1 MIITRTPYRLSLFGG
16 GADYPA
22 WFESRETKIIS
33 AAMANYSN
41 LYVKSLPPFFDYKI
55 RITYNKIENTN
66 TIDEIEHP
74 SVRACLQYL
83 EINDG
88 ISIGYDGDLPARSG
102 IGSSSSFT
110 VGLLNALYAYKNK
123 KKNSYELAMEAINVE
138 QNVIGET
145 VGVQDQIKAAYGGIK
160 VIELSGANIKV
171 RDLKISDNYIEDLE
185 EHIMLGFSGISRLS
199 EVQAKK
205 QVDSIKEGKSV
216 HTLEAMQKLTN
227 EALRIF
233 EHESSSA
240 IKDIGLLLQEQ
251 WNYKRTLTD
260 SVSSDNINSIYNAA
274 IEAGAY
280 GGKLMGAGGG
290 GFFMLIAPPEAQ
302 QKIKNKLKQI
312 NVWIP
317 FKFDFEGSKII
328 MR

>member
-1 MIITRTPYRLSLFGG
+1 MIISKTPYRLSLFGG
-16 GADYPA
+16 GADYPS
-22 WFESRETKIIS
+22 WFVSNQTKLIS
-33 AAMANYSN
+33 AAMANYCYIS
-41 LYVKSLPPFFDYKI
+41 VKHLPPYFDYANHVI
-55 RITYNKIENTN
+55 YSKIESVHTF
-66 TIDEIEHP
+66 DEIEHP
-74 SVRACLQYL
+74 SVRACLKQL
-83 EINDG
+83 QVPNG
-88 ISIGYDGDLPARSG
+88 ISITHDGDLPARSG

-110 VGLLNALYAYKNK
+110 VGLINALQTYLDK
-123 KKNSYELAMEAINVE
+123 SLTVHELALQALDVE
-138 QNVIGET
+138 QNILGES
-145 VGVQDQIKAAYGGIK
+145 VGVQDQIMAAYGGIK

-171 RDLKISDNYIEDLE
+171 RDLRIPDSYVEDLE

-216 HTLEAMQKLTN
+216 QTLEAMQKLTN

-260 SVSSDNINSIYNAA
+260 SVANSDINSIYDAA
-274 IEAGAY
+274 IQAGAY

-290 GFFMLIAPPEAQ
+290 GFFMFLAPPDAH
-302 QKIKNKLKQI
+302 QKIKDALKQI

-317 FKFDFEGSKII
+317 FNFDYEGSKII

>member
-1 MIITRTPYRLSLFGG
+1 MIISRTPYRLSLFGG
-16 GADYPA
+16 GADYPS
-22 WFESRETKIIS
+22 WFVSHETKLIS
-33 AAMANYSN
+33 AAMANYCYIS
-41 LYVKSLPPFFDYKI
+41 VKGLPPYFDYVNRVI
-55 RITYNKIENTN
+55 YSKIESVPTF
-66 TIDEIEHP
+66 DEIEHP
-74 SVRACLQYL
+74 SVRACLKHLQVP
-83 EINDG
+83 NG
-88 ISIGYDGDLPARSG
+88 ISITHDGDLPARSG

-110 VGLLNALYAYKNK
+110 VGLINALQTYLGKPLTVH
-123 KKNSYELAMEAINVE
+123 ELALQAIDIE
-138 QNVIGET
+138 QNIIGES
-145 VGVQDQIKAAYGGIK
+145 VGVQDQIMAAYGGIK
-160 VIELSGANIKV
+160 VLELSGANTKV
-171 RDLKISDNYIEDLE
+171 RDLRIPDRYVLELE

-216 HTLEAMQKLTN
+216 QTLEAMQKITN
-227 EALRIF
+227 EALRIL

-260 SVSSDNINSIYNAA
+260 SVSNSDINSIYDAA
-274 IEAGAY
+274 IKAGAY

-290 GFFMLIAPPEAQ
+290 GFFMFLAPPEVH
-302 QKIKNKLKQI
+302 QKIKDALKQI

-317 FKFDFEGSKII
+317 FSFDYEGSKII

>member
-1 MIITRTPYRLSLFGG
+1 MIITKTPYRLSLFGG

-22 WFESRETKIIS
+22 WFVSRETKIVS

-41 LYVKSLPPFFDYKI
+41 LYVRTLPPFFEYKI
-55 RITYNKIENTN
+55 RVTYNRIENTN
-66 TIDEIEHP
+66 TIEEIQHP
-74 SVRACLQYL
+74 SVRACLQYVG
-83 EINDG
+83 INNG

-110 VGLLNALYAYKNK
+110 VGLLNALYAYKGIT
-123 KKNSYELAMEAINVE
+123 KNSFELATEAINVE
-138 QNVIGET
+138 QNIIGES
-145 VGVQDQIKAAYGGIK
+145 VGVQDQIMAAYGGIK

-171 RDLKISDNYIEDLE
+171 RNLKIPDSYVDEFE
-185 EHIMLGFSGISRLS
+185 SHIMLGFSGISRLS

-216 HTLEAMQKLTN
+216 QTLEAMQKITY

-260 SVSSDNINSIYNAA
+260 SVSNNDINSIYDAA
-274 IEAGAY
+274 INAGAY

-290 GFFMLIAPPEAQ
+290 GFFMFLAPPEMHQ
-302 QKIKNKLKQI
+302 NIKDKLKQI

-317 FKFDFEGSKII
+317 FKYDFEGSKII

>member
-1 MIITRTPYRLSLFGG
+1 MIITKTPYRLSLFGG

-22 WFESRETKIIS
+22 WFVSRETKIVS

-41 LYVKSLPPFFDYKI
+41 LYVRTLPPFFEYKI
-55 RITYNKIENTN
+55 RVTYNRIENTN
-66 TIDEIEHP
+66 TIEEIQHP
-74 SVRACLQYL
+74 SVRACLQYVG
-83 EINDG
+83 INNG

-110 VGLLNALYAYKNK
+110 VGLLNALYAYNGIK
-123 KKNSYELAMEAINVE
+123 KDAFELANEAINVE
-138 QNVIGET
+138 QNIIGES
-145 VGVQDQIKAAYGGIK
+145 VGVQDQIMAAYGGIK

-171 RDLKISDNYIEDLE
+171 RDLKIPDSYALDLE
-185 EHIMLGFSGISRLS
+185 DHIMLGFSGISRLS

-216 HTLEAMQKLTN
+216 QTLEAMQQLTN
-227 EALRIF
+227 EALRVF
-233 EHESSSA
+233 EHESSSS

-260 SVSSDNINSIYNAA
+260 SVASSDINSIYDAA
-274 IEAGAY
+274 IQAGAY

-290 GFFMLIAPPEAQ
+290 GFFMFLAPPDAH
-302 QKIKNKLKQI
+302 QKIKDALKQI

-317 FKFDFEGSKII
+317 FKFDYEGSKII

>member
-1 MIITRTPYRLSLFGG
+1 MIISRTPYRLSLFGG
-16 GADYPA
+16 GADYPS
-22 WFESRETKIIS
+22 WFVSHETKLIS
-33 AAMANYSN
+33 AAMANYCYIS
-41 LYVKSLPPFFDYKI
+41 VKHLPPYFDYANHVI
-55 RITYNKIENTN
+55 YSKIESVHTF
-66 TIDEIEHP
+66 DEIEHP
-74 SVRACLQYL
+74 SVRACLKQL
-83 EINDG
+83 QVPNG
-88 ISIGYDGDLPARSG
+88 ISITHDGDLPARSG

-110 VGLLNALYAYKNK
+110 VGLINALQTYLGKPLTTH
-123 KKNSYELAMEAINVE
+123 ELALQAIDIE
-138 QNVIGET
+138 QNIIGES
-145 VGVQDQIKAAYGGIK
+145 VGVQDQIMAAYGGIK
-160 VIELSGANIKV
+160 VLELSGANTKV
-171 RDLKISDNYIEDLE
+171 RDLRIHDHYVEDLE
-185 EHIMLGFSGISRLS
+185 QHIMLGFSGISRLS

-216 HTLEAMQKLTN
+216 QTLEAMQKLTY

-260 SVSSDNINSIYNAA
+260 SVSNNDINSIYDAA

-290 GFFMLIAPPEAQ
+290 GFFMFLAPPNAH
-302 QKIKNKLKQI
+302 QKIKDRLKQI

-317 FKFDFEGSKII
+317 FKFDYEGSKII

>member
-1 MIITRTPYRLSLFGG
+1 MIISKTPYRLSLFGG
-16 GADYPA
+16 GADYPS
-22 WFESRETKIIS
+22 WFVSHETKLIS
-33 AAMANYSN
+33 AAMANYCYIS
-41 LYVKSLPPFFDYKI
+41 VKQLPPYFDYMNRVI
-55 RITYNKIENTN
+55 YSKIESVRTF
-66 TIDEIEHP
+66 DEIEHP
-74 SVRACLQYL
+74 SVRACLKYL
-83 EINDG
+83 QVPNG
-88 ISIGYDGDLPARSG
+88 ISITHDGDLPARSG

-110 VGLLNALYAYKNK
+110 VGLINALQTYLDK
-123 KKNSYELAMEAINVE
+123 SLTVHELALQAIDVE
-138 QNVIGET
+138 QNIIGES
-145 VGVQDQIKAAYGGIK
+145 VGVQDQIMAAYGGIK
-160 VIELSGANIKV
+160 VLELSGANIKV
-171 RDLKISDNYIEDLE
+171 RDLRIPDSYVEDLE

-216 HTLEAMQKLTN
+216 QTLEAMQKLTN

-260 SVSSDNINSIYNAA
+260 SVSNNDINSIYDAA
-274 IEAGAY
+274 IQAGAY

-290 GFFMLIAPPEAQ
+290 GFFMFLAPPDAH
-302 QKIKNKLKQI
+302 QKIKDALKQI

-317 FKFDFEGSKII
+317 FSFDYEGSKII

>member
-1 MIITRTPYRLSLFGG
+1 MIISKTPYRLSLFGG
-16 GADYPA
+16 GADYPS
-22 WFESRETKIIS
+22 WFVSNQTKLIS
-33 AAMANYSN
+33 AAMANYCYIS
-41 LYVKSLPPFFDYKI
+41 VKQLPPYFDYMNRVI
-55 RITYNKIENTN
+55 YSKIESVRTF
-66 TIDEIEHP
+66 DEIEHP
-74 SVRACLQYL
+74 SVRACLKYL
-83 EINDG
+83 QVPNG
-88 ISIGYDGDLPARSG
+88 ISITHDGDLPARSG

-110 VGLLNALYAYKNK
+110 VGLINALQTYLDK
-123 KKNSYELAMEAINVE
+123 SLTVHELALQAIDVE
-138 QNVIGET
+138 QNIIGES
-145 VGVQDQIKAAYGGIK
+145 VGVQDQIMAAYGGIK
-160 VIELSGANIKV
+160 VLELSGANIKV
-171 RDLKISDNYIEDLE
+171 RDLRIPDSYVEDLE

-216 HTLEAMQKLTN
+216 QTLEAMQKLTN

-251 WNYKRTLTD
+251 WNYKKTLTD
-260 SVSSDNINSIYNAA
+260 SVANSDINSIYDAA
-274 IEAGAY
+274 IQAGAY

-290 GFFMLIAPPEAQ
+290 GFFMFLAPPDAH
-302 QKIKNKLKQI
+302 QKIKDALKQI

-317 FKFDFEGSKII
+317 FNFDYEGSKII

>member
-1 MIITRTPYRLSLFGG
+1 MIITKTPYRLSLFGG

-22 WFESRETKIIS
+22 WFVSRETKIVS

-41 LYVKSLPPFFDYKI
+41 LYVRTLPPFFEYKI
-55 RITYNKIENTN
+55 RVTYNRIENTN
-66 TIDEIEHP
+66 TIEEIQHP
-74 SVRACLQYL
+74 SVRACLQYVG
-83 EINDG
+83 INNG

-110 VGLLNALYAYKNK
+110 VGLLNALYAYKGIT
-123 KKNSYELAMEAINVE
+123 KNSFELATEAINVE
-138 QNVIGET
+138 QNIIGES
-145 VGVQDQIKAAYGGIK
+145 VGVQDQIMAAYGGIK

-171 RDLKISDNYIEDLE
+171 RNLKIPDSYVDEFE
-185 EHIMLGFSGISRLS
+185 SHIMLGFSGISRLS

-216 HTLEAMQKLTN
+216 QTLEAMQQLTN
-227 EALRIF
+227 EALKVF
-233 EHESSSA
+233 EQESNSS

-251 WNYKRTLTD
+251 WNYKKTLTD
-260 SVSSDNINSIYNAA
+260 SVSNSNINSIYDAA
-274 IEAGAY
+274 IQAGAY

-290 GFFMLIAPPEAQ
+290 GFFMFLAPPEIH
-302 QKIKNKLKQI
+302 QKIKDRLKQI

-317 FKFDFEGSKII
+317 FSFDYEGSKII

>member
-1 MIITRTPYRLSLFGG
+1 MIISRTPYRLSLFGG
-16 GADYPA
+16 GTDYPS
-22 WFESRETKIIS
+22 WFITRETKLIS
-33 AAMANYSN
+33 AAMAKYCYIS
-41 LYVKSLPPFFDYKI
+41 LKHLPPYFDYVNRVI
-55 RITYNKIENTN
+55 YSKIESIYTF
-66 TIDEIEHP
+66 DEIEHP
-74 SVRACLQYL
+74 SVRACLKHL
-83 EINDG
+83 KIPNG
-88 ISIGYDGDLPARSG
+88 ISITHDGDLPARSG

-110 VGLLNALYAYKNK
+110 VGLIHALQTYLGKSITQYN
-123 KKNSYELAMEAINVE
+123 LAMQAIDVE
-138 QNVIGET
+138 QNIIGES
-145 VGVQDQIKAAYGGIK
+145 VGVQDQLMAAYGGIK
-160 VIELSGANIKV
+160 VLELSGSNVKV
-171 RDLKISDNYIEDLE
+171 RDLRIPDRYVLDLE

-216 HTLEAMQKLTN
+216 QTLEAMQKITN

-233 EHESSSA
+233 EHKSSSY

-260 SVSSDNINSIYNAA
+260 SISNDNINSVYDAA
-274 IEAGAY
+274 INAGAH

-290 GFFMLIAPPEAQ
+290 GFFMFLAPPDAH
-302 QKIKNKLKQI
+302 QKIKDALKQI

-317 FKFDFEGSKII
+317 FNFDHEGSKII

>member
-1 MIITRTPYRLSLFGG
+1 MIISKTPYRLSLFGG
-16 GADYPA
+16 GADYPS
-22 WFESRETKIIS
+22 WFVSNQTKLIS
-33 AAMANYSN
+33 AAMANYCYIS
-41 LYVKSLPPFFDYKI
+41 VKQLPPYFDYMNRVI
-55 RITYNKIENTN
+55 YSKIESVRTF
-66 TIDEIEHP
+66 DEIEHP
-74 SVRACLQYL
+74 SVRACLKQL
-83 EINDG
+83 QVPNG
-88 ISIGYDGDLPARSG
+88 ISITHDGDLPARSG

-110 VGLLNALYAYKNK
+110 VGLINALQTYLGKPLTTHG
-123 KKNSYELAMEAINVE
+123 LALQAIDIE
-138 QNVIGET
+138 QNIIGES
-145 VGVQDQIKAAYGGIK
+145 VGVQDQIMAAYGGIK
-160 VIELSGANIKV
+160 VLELSGANIKV
-171 RDLKISDNYIEDLE
+171 RDLRIPDSYVEDLE

-216 HTLEAMQKLTN
+216 QTLEAMQKLTN

-260 SVSSDNINSIYNAA
+260 SVANSDINSIYDAA
-274 IEAGAY
+274 IQAGAY

-290 GFFMLIAPPEAQ
+290 GFFMFLAPPDAH
-302 QKIKNKLKQI
+302 QKIKDALKQI

-317 FKFDFEGSKII
+317 FNFDYEGSKII

>member
-1 MIITRTPYRLSLFGG
+1 MIITKTPYRLSLFGG

-22 WFESRETKIIS
+22 WFVSRETKIVS

-41 LYVKSLPPFFDYKI
+41 LYVRTLPPFFEYKI
-55 RITYNKIENTN
+55 RVTYNRIENTN
-66 TIDEIEHP
+66 TIEEIQHP
-74 SVRACLQYL
+74 SVRACLQYVG
-83 EINDG
+83 INNG

-110 VGLLNALYAYKNK
+110 VGLLNALYAYKGIT
-123 KKNSYELAMEAINVE
+123 KNSFELATEAINVE
-138 QNVIGET
+138 QNIIGES
-145 VGVQDQIKAAYGGIK
+145 VGVQDQIMAAYGGIK

-171 RDLKISDNYIEDLE
+171 RNLKIPDSYVDEFE
-185 EHIMLGFSGISRLS
+185 SHIMLGFSGISRLS

-216 HTLEAMQKLTN
+216 QTLEAMQKLTY

-260 SVSSDNINSIYNAA
+260 SVSNSDINSIYDAA
-274 IEAGAY
+274 IQAGAY

-290 GFFMLIAPPEAQ
+290 GFFMFLAPPEMHQ
-302 QKIKNKLKQI
+302 NIKDKLKQI